1 MYNVACQT
9 KQDLNEKYNIY
20 VNKNKAWALFTN
32 NEFQLHNS
40 LVTQLHSDFCEA
52 LEMPKLIIIYAK
64 KWEIEYYNCD
74 PTSCVCP
81 FQRQWELM
89 CNSVWLL
96 TYTCSCDK
104 LVIMQ
109 FFVRKYITNKRE
121 YVLSLFII
129 ELIKLKWF
137 ESLLE
142 TNLVYVNTCT
152 TITEIL

>member
-1 MYNVACQT
+1 MSF
-9 KQDLNEKYNIY
+9 IY
-20 VNKNKAWALFTN
+20 

-40 LVTQLHSDFCEA
+40 LVTKPHSDFCEA
-52 LEMPKLIIIYAK
+52 LEMPKLIIICK
-64 KWEIEYYNCD
+64 QSD

-104 LVIMQ
+104 LVIMH

-121 YVLSLFII
+121 YVLSLFIV
-129 ELIKLKWF
+129 ELSWNFSFIWF

-142 TNLVYVNTCT
+142 TDLVYVNTCT
-152 TITEIL
+152 TSLKFYNYYWCFYI

>member
-9 KQDLNEKYNIY
+9 KQDLNEKY
-20 VNKNKAWALFTN
+20 NKAWALFTN

-52 LEMPKLIIIYAK
+52 LEMPKLIIICK
-64 KWEIEYYNCD
+64 KVRNRIYYNCD

-81 FQRQWELM
+81 FQRQCELM

-104 LVIMQ
+104 IVIMQ

-121 YVLSLFII
+121 YVLALFII
-129 ELIKLKWF
+129 ELSWNFSFIWF

-142 TNLVYVNTCT
+142 TDLVYVNTCT